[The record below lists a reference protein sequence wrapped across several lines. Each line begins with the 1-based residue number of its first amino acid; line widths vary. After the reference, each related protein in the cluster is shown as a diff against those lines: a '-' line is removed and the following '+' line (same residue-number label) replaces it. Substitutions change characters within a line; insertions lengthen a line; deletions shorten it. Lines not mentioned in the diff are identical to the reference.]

1 MRPAAKLL
9 LGDQSRFLRHAKPPI
24 LLLHWHSMRLED
36 FDYDLPP
43 TQIAQYPP
51 ERRDGARLLL
61 VDRQAQPPYAT
72 GLTDTLFSELPRLLR
87 GDELLVFNNAR
98 VIPARLFGRRAKST
112 PETVPNPRQP
122 DPSGEVEVFLSREIA
137 ENTWEALVKPGKK
150 LRPGSQILFGDQQL
164 AGEVISRKDFG
175 LRTIKFRSLDHHAV
189 TQHFEAL
196 GHTPLPPYI
205 SRNDELSDRERYQ
218 TVFAKRAGAVAA
230 PTAGLHFTE
239 EILQAIRDRGVETC
253 ELTLHVGLG
262 TFQPIRTE
270 TLEAHT
276 MHAESFEIP
285 EETADRICAARAAGR
300 PIFAVGTTVVRALEA
315 AALRDAEL
323 TAGGRVKNS
332 RLVEAGPGEATL
344 FMYPGFTFQV
354 VDALLTNFHLPRS
367 TLLALVSAFAGGERV
382 LDAYRHAVDHGYRFY
397 SYGDCMLLR

>member
-1 MRPAAKLL
+1 
-9 LGDQSRFLRHAKPPI
+9 
-24 LLLHWHSMRLED
+24 MRLAD
-36 FDYDLPP
+36 FDYELPAA
-43 TQIAQYPP
+43 QIAQYPT

-61 VDRQAQPPYAT
+61 VDRQASAPYSA

-98 VIPARLFGRRAKST
+98 VIPARLFGRRANAT
-112 PETVPNPRQP
+112 PGTAPNPRRP
-122 DPSGEVEVFLSREIA
+122 DPSGEVEIFLSREIA

-150 LRPGSQILFGDQQL
+150 LQPGSQILFGNQQL
-164 AGEVISRKDFG
+164 AGEIISREAFG
-175 LRTIKFRSLDHHAV
+175 LRTINFRSLDNRSVA
-189 TQHFEAL
+189 QHFDAL

-205 SRNDELSDRERYQ
+205 SRNDEVFDRERYQ
-218 TVFAKRAGAVAA
+218 TIFAKRAGAVAA

-239 EILQAIRDRGVETC
+239 EILQAIRDRGIETC

-285 EETADRICAARAAGR
+285 EHTAARICAARAAGR
-300 PIFAVGTTVVRALEA
+300 PILAVGTTVVRALEA
-315 AALRDAEL
+315 AALRAAEL
-323 TAGGRVKNS
+323 RAAGARNS
-332 RLVEAGPGEATL
+332 GLVEAGPGEATL

-367 TLLALVSAFAGGERV
+367 TLLALVSAFAGRERV
-382 LDAYRHAVDHGYRFY
+382 LHAYRHAVDSGYRFY